1 MPGKTYFIVRLS
13 FTDPSKVWETVPK
26 HSRWMR
32 EYHKAGKIVAGG
44 PLSDMS
50 GAVGILC
57 VDSADEAEK
66 IMENEPF
73 VSGGIATMILA
84 QWDPILHGCIGDK
97 AQTKGA

>member
-1 MPGKTYFIVRLS
+1 MIYFIVNLH

-32 EYHKAGKIVAGG
+32 EHHRAGKIIAGG

-57 VDSADEAEK
+57 VESTDEAET
-66 IMENEPF
+66 IMQDEPF
-73 VSGGIATMILA
+73 VCGGIATMTLC

-97 AQTKGA
+97 ARAKDA